1 MKLDFFDCNC
11 QIGRPGTPVMGGPV
25 TAQEIIDRL
34 KPMGIR
40 RALVYSALSKELHPA
55 EGNAA
60 VLEEVKGTELAPCW
74 SALPPATR
82 ELGTPDQ
89 LIKQMRANRVGA
101 LRLFPSTHSYNLSE
115 WCMGTLYEA
124 LEADRVP
131 ILVEMAQTSFDQIAS
146 ALAAFPKLRMVILR
160 PAYRIDRMLYPL
172 MERYEHLC
180 VDTSNYVVSGGIEE
194 VCRRFGSHRL
204 LFGTAMPYYEPGA
217 AVSSVTYAEID
228 DEDKQAIAGGNLD
241 DLLAWVGEDRGT
253 GG

>member
-11 QIGRPGTPVMGGPV
+11 QIGRAGAPVAGGPV
-25 TAQEIIDRL
+25 TAQEIVDRL

-40 RALVYSALSKELHPA
+40 RALVYSALSKELHPV
-55 EGNAA
+55 EGNKA
-60 VLEEVKGTELAPCW
+60 VLEEVDGTELVPCW
-74 SALPPATR
+74 SALPATTC
-82 ELGTPDQ
+82 EMGSPDQ
-89 LIKQMRANRVGA
+89 FIKQMRRCGVGA
-101 LRLFPSTHSYNLSE
+101 LRLFPSTHFYDLSE
-115 WCMGTLYEA
+115 WCMGTLYEV

-131 ILVEMAQTSFDQIAS
+131 ILVEMAETNFNQIAS
-146 ALAAFPKLRMVILR
+146 ALQAFPKLRVVVLR
-160 PAYRIDRMLYPL
+160 PSYRIDRMLYPL

-194 VCRRFGSHRL
+194 VCRIFGSHRL
-204 LFGTAMPYYEPGA
+204 IFGTALPFFEPGA

-241 DLLAWVGEDRGT
+241 NLLAWVGEDRAK